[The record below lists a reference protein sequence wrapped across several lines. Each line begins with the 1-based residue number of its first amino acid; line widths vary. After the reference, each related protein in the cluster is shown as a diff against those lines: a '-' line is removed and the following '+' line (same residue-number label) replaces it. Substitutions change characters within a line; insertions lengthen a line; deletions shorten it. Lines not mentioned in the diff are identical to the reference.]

1 MRRTTAGLFCKDCIA
16 DELVQQPSLCPLCET
31 AFTVADIVH
40 RDNDAND
47 EEDIDDDHDHDH
59 DHGKQKRKGGQ
70 DQAPVKKRK
79 TQYSKS
85 PKQESKIDSLKSELL
100 TYTI

>member
-47 EEDIDDDHDHDH
+47 EEDIDDDHDNGN
-59 DHGKQKRKGGQ
+59 GKQKRKGGH
-70 DQAPVKKRK
+70 DKAPVKKRK
-79 TQYSKS
+79 TQNSKS
-85 PKQESKIDSLKSELL
+85 PKQESKIGSLKSELP